1 MQSSSVEFQN
11 LLYNDKRNYQLFVD
25 VTLTDGTKLNLTNAD
40 IWQGGLTLEDAVS
53 SSDKLDVGSAIINSA
68 KITINNIYDTFS
80 AYDFS
85 DATVRIHVGLVTD
98 EEKGTIEKINKGIY
112 LVDAANYNGSTITLS
127 CLDYMSKFDE
137 PYTNSNLTYPATL
150 GEIVQDACTCCGVA
164 LASADFSNR
173 TFQIPER
180 PDDEAVTF
188 REIISYV
195 AQIACCFARVNVN
208 GALELKWYDMSILDD
223 EGLDGQYFDTESDT
237 EYKSGDTADGGTF
250 NPWNTGYVYDAGDF
264 TKMTS
269 YHNIYSYS
277 SLDISTDDTII
288 TGVKVTEKVDS
299 DNSSSKETKEYTSG
313 SDGYVIAIEN
323 NPLVNGGIGQTV
335 ATYLGKQLIGMRFRK
350 ATIQHLSDPTI
361 EAGDVAFFTDRK
373 ENTYPIIVSITNFGT
388 NGFQKTI
395 SSSETPSKNSSTRY
409 SVATKNYVEQRKDTK
424 QALSSY
430 DQSVQAL
437 TNLITQSFGVYK
449 TEETLADGSTVFYLH
464 NKPTLAQSSTQWKM
478 TADAFAVSTDYGKTW
493 KAGMDSNGN
502 AVVNVL
508 SAIGIN
514 FEWAKGGML
523 TLGGNK
529 NVNGVLRILDA
540 NGNAIG
546 YWSQSGITANSGDIA
561 GFMIN
566 DHKIYAGNSNT
577 GTVVMQK
584 PASNTTWAF
593 AAGGKSHDSY
603 ADCPFRVSKSGSLVA
618 KDATIVGDIT
628 AHTGSFN
635 AITLNGSNLVNNT
648 MTGSLSGGYYNNG
661 YVSGGTLGYCDLGG
675 TTLSTGN
682 SGYVASDSSSNVT
695 IMGERFAY
703 LRGGKNYLFITSGGT
718 NAMGGNLSVTGK
730 ITAQSVTT
738 TKSRAATASVQSL
751 AKSAAMV
758 SVMALEESTKATVND
773 CGTGT
778 LDENGELEIIIDAT
792 LADEVDSSYLPVVF
806 LTKYGEGDIWVDADK
821 LTHDI
826 VMVRGTPNLKFS
838 WLTKYM
844 DAEGSDLEVR
854 AVAEDASGDVD
865 YNTTTMLEYELT
877 SVDEEQ
883 SAYNYLIETESLET
897 DYSAEGAAAYE
908 EYEGSLTS

>member
-1 MQSSSVEFQN
+1 MKNVTTAYLKAMEERRDFYPEGTIKFSNGTVKELARSDFIASSNSYTQSAESNSFPLGACVSKSVS
-11 LLYNDKRNYQLFVD
+11 L
-25 VTLTDGTKLNLTNAD
+25 
-40 IWQGGLTLEDAVS
+40 
-53 SSDKLDVGSAIINSA
+53 
-68 KITINNIYDTFS
+68 TINNSDDRWS
-80 AYDFS
+80 EYDFLNAKVTLYTKFKL
-85 DATVRIHVGLVTD
+85 DDGTVESIL
-98 EEKGTIEKINKGIY
+98 EGTF
-112 LVDAANYNGSTITLS
+112 TITEPETYGATIS
-127 CLDYMSKFDE
+127 FTAMDDCYKLDQDYS
-137 PYTNSNLTYPATL
+137 TGLTYPASL
-150 GEIVQDACTCCGVA
+150 GEIVRDCCSTCDVSLQTTTFANSTFMVA
-164 LASADFSNR
+164 KMPSNVTHRQMIGYCAMFAGGNAVMDEYNRLYIKTYDFS
-173 TFQIPER
+173 TFANHP
-180 PDDEAVTF
+180 
-188 REIISYV
+188 
-195 AQIACCFARVNVN
+195 
-208 GALELKWYDMSILDD
+208 K
-223 EGLDGQYFDTESDT
+223 LDGGIYDTESSS
-237 EYKSGDTADGGTF
+237 EYKSGTSADGGTF
-250 NPWNTGYVYDAGDF
+250 NPWNDGDSYDAGEF
-264 TKMTS
+264 EAYNKI
-269 YHNIYSYS
+269 HNLWQYKSGYT
-277 SLDISTDDTII
+277 ISTDNII
-288 TGVKVTEKVDS
+288 VTGVKLTS
-299 DNSSSKETKEYTSG
+299 NSTDYMSG
-313 SDGYVIAIEN
+313 TDGYVLQLT
-323 NPLVNGGIGQTV
+323 NPLADSKEQNAVD
-335 ATYLGKQLIGMRFRK
+335 LIGELVIGLTFRSFTIDHIAYPLAEFMDCAYLEDAK
-350 ATIQHLSDPTI
+350 GNEYETVITDINFIYGGFTTLKCSADSPIRNSSKYSSAATQAEQAAKELINTKLSD
-361 EAGDVAFFTDRK
+361 
-373 ENTYPIIVSITNFGT
+373 Y
-388 NGFQKTI
+388 
-395 SSSETPSKNSSTRY
+395 
-409 SVATKNYVEQRKDTK
+409 EQ
-424 QALSSY
+424 AV
-430 DQSVQAL
+430 DQL
-437 TNLITQSFGVYK
+437 TSLITQSFGIYK

-566 DHKIYAGNSNT
+566 DHKIFAGNSNT

-603 ADCPFRVSKSGSLVA
+603 SDCPFRVSKSGTLVA

-821 LTHDI
+821 LTHDS